1 MLLELWNVMAP
12 VLIAIAIGFC
22 WGRSRVPYA
31 AEFVTRAVMNI
42 GAPCLV
48 VSAISQAEISGG
60 GFAQV
65 ALAASVVLGGTALL
79 GALVIRL
86 IGGDIRSLLSP
97 VVFPNTGNMGLPL
110 CLFAFGE
117 EGLALAVAFF
127 MVQMTTLMVFGVALM
142 SRTGSGLAA
151 TFKDLL
157 RQPLIHAIFI
167 ALLLLAGDVHLPAW
181 VDSTLELLGAFTI
194 PLMLLTLGVSLSNLS
209 TGGWWRSLGFSLL
222 RIGGGLAFAWLA
234 VSWMGMTGVARN
246 VVLLQA
252 IMPAAVFNYLLA
264 LKYDREPGAVAG
276 IVVVSTVMALVAVP
290 VLLAILL

>member
-31 AEFVTRAVMNI
+31 AEFVTRAVMNV

-48 VSAISQAEISGG
+48 VSAISQAEISGE

-65 ALAASVVLGGTALL
+65 ALAATVVLSGTALL
-79 GALVIRL
+79 GTLVIRL
-86 IGGDIRSLLSP
+86 IGGDIRALLSP
-97 VVFPNTGNMGLPL
+97 IVFPNTGNMGLPL

-127 MVQMTTLMVFGVALM
+127 MVQMTTLMIFGVALM

-151 TFKDLL
+151 TLKDLL
-157 RQPLIHAIFI
+157 RQPLIHAIVI
-167 ALLLLAGDVHLPAW
+167 ALLLLVGDVQFPVW
-181 VDSTLELLGAFTI
+181 VESTLELLGAFTI
-194 PLMLLTLGVSLSNLS
+194 PLMLLTLGVSLSSLS
-209 TGGWWRSLGFSLL
+209 TVGWWHSLGFSVL

-234 VSWMGMTGVARN
+234 VSWMGMTGIARN

-264 LKYDREPGAVAG
+264 LKYDRHPGAVAG
-276 IVVVSTVMALVAVP
+276 IVVTSTVMALVAVP
-290 VLLAILL
+290 ILLAILL

>member
-48 VSAISQAEISGG
+48 VSAISQAEISGE

-65 ALAASVVLGGTALL
+65 ALAATVVLAGTAAV

-86 IGGDIRSLLSP
+86 IGGDVRALLSP
-97 VVFPNTGNMGLPL
+97 IVFPNTGNMGLPL

-127 MVQMTTLMVFGVALM
+127 MVQMTTLMTFGVAMM
-142 SRTGSGLAA
+142 SRSDNGIWAMTR
-151 TFKDLL
+151 DLL
-157 RQPLIHAIFI
+157 RQPLVHAIVI
-167 ALLLLAGDVHLPAW
+167 ALLLLAGDVQLPVW

-194 PLMLLTLGVSLSNLS
+194 PLMLLTLGVSLSSLS
-209 TGGWWRSLGFSLL
+209 TSGWWHSLGLSVL

-234 VSWMGMTGVARN
+234 ASALGITGTARN
-246 VVLLQA
+246 VVLLQGM
-252 IMPAAVFNYLLA
+252 MPAAVFNYLLA
-264 LKYDREPGAVAG
+264 LKYDREPAAVAG
-276 IVVVSTVMALVAVP
+276 IVVASTVMALLAVP
-290 VLLAILL
+290 VLLAIVL

>member
-1 MLLELWNVMAP
+1 MLLQLWNVMAP

-48 VSAISQAEISGG
+48 VSAISQAEISGE

-65 ALAASVVLGGTALL
+65 ALAATIVLAGTALL
-79 GALVIRL
+79 GTLVIRL
-86 IGGDIRSLLSP
+86 TGGDVRALLAP

-117 EGLALAVAFF
+117 QGLALAVAFF
-127 MVQMTTLMVFGVALM
+127 MVQMTSLMIFGVALM
-142 SRTGSGLAA
+142 SRSGSGLGA
-151 TFKDLL
+151 TLRDLL
-157 RQPLIHAIFI
+157 RQPLIHAIVI
-167 ALLLLAGDVHLPAW
+167 ALLLLAGDVRLPLW
-181 VDSTLELLGAFTI
+181 LDSTLELLGAFTI
-194 PLMLLTLGVSLSNLS
+194 PLMLLTLGVSLSTLS
-209 TGGWWRSLGFSLL
+209 TSGWWHSLGFSVL

-234 VSWMGMTGVARN
+234 VSWMGMSGAARN

-264 LKYDREPGAVAG
+264 LKYDRQPAAVAG
-276 IVVVSTVMALVAVP
+276 IVVASTVVALVAVP
-290 VLLAILL
+290 ILLAILL

>member
-1 MLLELWNVMAP
+1 MLLQLWNVMAP

-48 VSAISQAEISGG
+48 VSAISQAEISGE

-65 ALAASVVLGGTALL
+65 ALAATIVLAGTALL
-79 GALVIRL
+79 GTLVIRL
-86 IGGDIRSLLSP
+86 SGGDVRALLAP

-117 EGLALAVAFF
+117 QGLALAVAFF
-127 MVQMTTLMVFGVALM
+127 MVQMASLMIFGVALM
-142 SRTGSGLAA
+142 SRSGSGLGA
-151 TFKDLL
+151 TLRDLL
-157 RQPLIHAIFI
+157 RQPLIHAIVI
-167 ALLLLAGDVHLPAW
+167 ALLLLAGDVRLPLW
-181 VDSTLELLGAFTI
+181 LDSTLELLGAFTI
-194 PLMLLTLGVSLSNLS
+194 PLMLLTLGVSLSTLS
-209 TGGWWRSLGFSLL
+209 ASGWWHSLGFSVL

-234 VSWMGMTGVARN
+234 VSWLGMSGAARN

-264 LKYDREPGAVAG
+264 LKYDRQPAAVAG
-276 IVVVSTVMALVAVP
+276 IVVASTVVALVAVP
-290 VLLAILL
+290 ILLAILL

>member
-22 WGRSRVPYA
+22 WGRSLVPYA
-31 AEFVTRAVMNI
+31 AEFVTRAVMNV

-48 VSAISQAEISGG
+48 VSAISQAEISGE

-65 ALAASVVLGGTALL
+65 ALAATVVLSGTALL
-79 GALVIRL
+79 GTLVIRL
-86 IGGDIRSLLSP
+86 IGGDIRALLSP
-97 VVFPNTGNMGLPL
+97 IVFPNTGNMGLPL

-127 MVQMTTLMVFGVALM
+127 MVQMTTLMIFGVALM

-151 TFKDLL
+151 TLNDLL
-157 RQPLIHAIFI
+157 RQPLIHAIVI
-167 ALLLLAGDVHLPAW
+167 ALLLLVGDVQLPVW

-194 PLMLLTLGVSLSNLS
+194 PLMLLTLGVSLSSLS
-209 TGGWWRSLGFSLL
+209 TVGWWHSLGFSVL

-234 VSWMGMTGVARN
+234 VSWMGMTGNARN

-264 LKYDREPGAVAG
+264 LKYDRHPGAVAG
-276 IVVVSTVMALVAVP
+276 IVVTSTVMALVAVP
-290 VLLAILL
+290 ILLAILL